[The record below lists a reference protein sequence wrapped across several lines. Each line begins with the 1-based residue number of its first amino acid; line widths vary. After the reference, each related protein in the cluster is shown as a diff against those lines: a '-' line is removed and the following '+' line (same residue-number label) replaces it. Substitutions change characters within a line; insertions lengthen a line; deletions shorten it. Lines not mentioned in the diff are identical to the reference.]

1 MDFDVLSVESS
12 YRHLPLGQMK
22 KGSLDRYLWSVC
34 QESDVADV
42 EDHRLMSQLGCEPV
56 GVPATPELSASG
68 NRRNGSARERHSVDA
83 CVLESWA
90 RISEMCSFIL
100 STSI

>member
-1 MDFDVLSVESS
+1 MLSNESR
-12 YRHLPLGQMK
+12 YRHLPPGQMK

-42 EDHRLMSQLGCEPV
+42 EDHRLMSQLGFEPV

-68 NRRNGSARERHSVDA
+68 NRWNGSARETHSVDV

-90 RISEMCSFIL
+90 
-100 STSI
+100 